1 MVAFLNI
8 VCSNPD
14 RAVLPQGFVTR
25 GDGQVGRP
33 STFCVLG
40 TSFGS
45 EMGFTLP
52 KLPGASAA
60 GVPLT
65 MGRVLPRARVLSGIF
80 ERAFISLKTKA
91 EAVPDIEGKWISP
104 SGPGSY
110 RRLHSPRL
118 QVQLR
123 ASLGPAPG
131 SCRPLLQVGLSFF
144 GNICHP
150 ACNHKPG

>member
-14 RAVLPQGFVTR
+14 RAMLPKGFVTR
-25 GDGQVGRP
+25 GDGQVGCP

-104 SGPGSY
+104 SGPGPY
-110 RRLHSPRL
+110 RRLHSARL
-118 QVQLR
+118 QAQLR
-123 ASLGPAPG
+123 LPWAQLPAPLGLSLRSDFASLET
-131 SCRPLLQVGLSFF
+131 RL
-144 GNICHP
+144 HR
-150 ACNHKPG
+150 ACNH